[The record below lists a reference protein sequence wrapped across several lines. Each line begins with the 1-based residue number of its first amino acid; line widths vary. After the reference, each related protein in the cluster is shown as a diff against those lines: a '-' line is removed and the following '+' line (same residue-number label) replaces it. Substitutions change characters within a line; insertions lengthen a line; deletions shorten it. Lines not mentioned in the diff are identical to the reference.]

1 MGIDDESHI
10 RNYELQQKIFSMFKD
25 ILSGYSD
32 YNLIILFLKIAKNYL
47 RFEYECTTSKRKEV
61 IFCRVPLIYN
71 KGSEAYR
78 TILWEQLLN
87 IYDIDLY
94 KIFVDEILK
103 GYYVHRDCSDDIVM
117 KVDKPHLEQ
126 LLIKMNHENFQNI
139 LIIDKLNTAFIDRGN
154 QLEGVDKFINNNIYL
169 LYKTLKRDYRE
180 IEDEAKKK
188 RQDNIKRYIN
198 NYSLE
203 DYSIMFQ
210 QMKIISE
217 NINSDYE
224 L

>member
-1 MGIDDESHI
+1 MG
-10 RNYELQQKIFSMFKD
+10 
-25 ILSGYSD
+25 
-32 YNLIILFLKIAKNYL
+32 
-47 RFEYECTTSKRKEV
+47 TV
-61 IFCRVPLIYN
+61 V
-71 KGSEAYR
+71 
-78 TILWEQLLN
+78 N